1 MLLYGVPQRGKKIWV
16 SNGIWTCIYKLLDN
30 GRSWV
35 QILVRIIH
43 CIVEVVHLRIF
54 FTWLKC
60 KELNWL
66 DGHIKLMYVKWA
78 LFCIFCIFFFTRHVS
93 DKDRQSKLYR
103 NVQPVFSIDDED
115 EDGGI
120 DLTVWCNWFQSECMK
135 RSCRRITANWD
146 SISIT
151 QQMVVTLEG
160 SNWQEGIKLSI
171 LFKKKNLNSLWKEF
185 DLPEP
190 ILTNQTVI
198 ETRNMSLCVCFRG
211 R

>member
-1 MLLYGVPQRGKKIWV
+1 MGTNP
-16 SNGIWTCIYKLLDN
+16 SEDN
-30 GRSWV
+30 TWYCRS
-35 QILVRIIH
+35 RSF
-43 CIVEVVHLRIF
+43 EDF

-66 DGHIKLMYVKWA
+66 DGYIMLMYVKWA
-78 LFCIFCIFFFTRHVS
+78 LFCIFLYFFFTRHVS

-146 SISIT
+146 SIS
-151 QQMVVTLEG
+151 
-160 SNWQEGIKLSI
+160 LSHNRWC
-171 LFKKKNLNSLWKEF
+171 LPLKEATNKKELSCQYSSKE
-185 DLPEP
+185 P
-190 ILTNQTVI
+190 Q
-198 ETRNMSLCVCFRG
+198 
-211 R
+211 